1 MKRIKRGMRNMER
14 WMMIVLYF
22 LIKINF
28 IFTIHIEILS
38 EKDKKGNE
46 EHGKVDDNG
55 NLF

>member
-1 MKRIKRGMRNMER
+1 MRNMER
-14 WMMIVLYF
+14 WMMMVLYF

-38 EKDKKGNE
+38 EKDKKENE
-46 EHGKVDDNG
+46 EYGKVDDNG